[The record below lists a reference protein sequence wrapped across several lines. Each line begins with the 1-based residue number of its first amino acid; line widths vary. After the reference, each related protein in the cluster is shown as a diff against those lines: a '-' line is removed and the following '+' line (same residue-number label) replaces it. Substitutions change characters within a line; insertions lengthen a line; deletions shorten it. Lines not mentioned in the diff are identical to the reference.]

1 MRKDWKFILFIVLI
15 VLFAAGLTLFT
26 VFALV
31 PKMGVLAAS
40 VVVLSLLPFISAVF
54 IAKKPAK

>member
-1 MRKDWKFILFIVLI
+1 MKDWRLILYIAAI
-15 VLFAAGLTLFT
+15 ILFAAGLSLFT
-26 VFALV
+26 VFALI

-40 VVVLSLLPFISAVF
+40 VVVLTLLPFISAVF

>member
-1 MRKDWKFILFIVLI
+1 MKDWRLILYIAAI
-15 VLFAAGLTLFT
+15 ILFAAGLSLFT
-26 VFALV
+26 IFALV